1 MPFKSQA
8 LTLVAG
14 AHAKHPGIAKRFEEE
29 TPRGAKLPYHVG
41 DGLKH
46 LFPRK
51 KGK

>member
-1 MPFKSQA
+1 MPFKS
-8 LTLVAG
+8 VAQRNFM
-14 AHAKHPGIAKRFEEE
+14 HAKHPGIAKRFEEE